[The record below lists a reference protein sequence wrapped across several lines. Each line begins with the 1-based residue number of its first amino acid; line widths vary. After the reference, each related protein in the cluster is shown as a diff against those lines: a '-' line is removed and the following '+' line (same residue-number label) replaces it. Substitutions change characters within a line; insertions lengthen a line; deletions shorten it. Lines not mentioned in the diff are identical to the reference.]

1 MGKACSS
8 VGCSGSEV
16 GAAGFQQASR
26 KAEACPGPD
35 AWAENSKPHF
45 WPQNLSELTV
55 VELSFPSQPLS
66 LNRAPFSGRHNTHTC
81 PYYYFF
87 FFGPA
92 SDLKPPAGH
101 KAPVIICFHL
111 QVERFGCCCRDEPRS
126 PSPAAAGPQLDTA
139 LQKKKTNK
147 PPPHAQTQSTKNHS
161 PLSHRFA
168 ETRGWQPRGLRSPRG
183 K

>member
-8 VGCSGSEV
+8 VGCSGSEA
-16 GAAGFQQASR
+16 GAAGFQQASS
-26 KAEACPGPD
+26 KAEARPGLD

-87 FFGPA
+87 LGPG
-92 SDLKPPAGH
+92 SNLKPPAGH

-139 LQKKKTNK
+139 LQKKKHQKTTTPCTNPK
-147 PPPHAQTQSTKNHS
+147 HKKSQPSES
-161 PLSHRFA
+161 PLC
-168 ETRGWQPRGLRSPRG
+168 
-183 K
+183 